1 MPTPHPQGRSR
12 HTDAENGL
20 EDAGGDVEGLSEQHG
35 VCEQPGGG
43 AGQHGAHLGA
53 LTTRWAAG
61 RSRSRA
67 HGHEWLTHAVL
78 LQRPARRREATSS
91 VRDTHRGMPH
101 DKD

>member
-20 EDAGGDVEGLSEQHG
+20 EDTGGDVEGLSEQHG

-43 AGQHGAHLGA
+43 AGQHGAQLGA

-61 RSRSRA
+61 RSRRQGPRTRVA
-67 HGHEWLTHAVL
+67 D
-78 LQRPARRREATSS
+78 ARCPTAEASTA
-91 VRDTHRGMPH
+91 P
-101 DKD
+101 